1 MKTILTILILLIAS
15 SVQAEVS
22 TVLFPGVKIEEKDLS
37 KNAIYVA
44 KPDACIFTAPDPIL
58 EPTETKGTLTYK
70 LNSSKGVGWILVYDD
85 SKMIRVAKEV
95 KDKNA
100 VTLTPWTIEEFVS
113 EKAMNDRVK
122 VLGLNPLA
130 DTDIVTAPI
139 EEVEK

>member
-1 MKTILTILILLIAS
+1 MKIGLTILILLIVSAA
-15 SVQAEVS
+15 QAEVS

-85 SKMIRVAKEV
+85 NKMIRVAKEV

-122 VLGLNPLA
+122 VLGLNPLV
-130 DTDIVTAPI
+130 DTGVVAEPVG
-139 EEVEK
+139 EVEK